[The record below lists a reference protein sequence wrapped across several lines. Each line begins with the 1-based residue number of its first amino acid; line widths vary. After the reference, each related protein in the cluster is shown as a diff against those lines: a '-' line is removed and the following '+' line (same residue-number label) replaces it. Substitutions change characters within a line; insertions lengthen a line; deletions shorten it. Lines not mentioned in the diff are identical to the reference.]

1 MVRFAVIGTNFITD
15 NFMDAGSQCEGF
27 KVQAVYSRSMEKAKQ
42 YAAKYGIEDCYDSLD
57 SLAAA
62 ENIDAAYVASPN
74 ALHAGQSIKML
85 KAGKHVLCEKTI
97 ASNSGELEQM
107 LKTAEKNQVMVIEA
121 MRSVFD
127 PGFAAIQ
134 ENLPKLGK
142 IRRATFQYCQ
152 YSSRYDN
159 FKKGIIENAF
169 KPELSNGSLMDI
181 GVYCVHPMVKLFGLP
196 NEISAHCLKLS
207 NGVDA
212 SGTIVAMYDEMQA
225 ELMYSKITNSALPSQ
240 IQGEDASMIITEIPD
255 TTKIE
260 IVYRNG
266 DREEIKIDKKA
277 NNMYYEIE
285 EFIRLAQAKE
295 SAQIHNQYS
304 ILELKVMDEA
314 RKQMGIV
321 FPADQ

>member
-1 MVRFAVIGTNFITD
+1 MVRFALIGTNFITD
-15 NFMDAGSQCEGF
+15 NLMDAGSQCEGF
-27 KVQAVYSRSMEKAKQ
+27 KVQAVYSRSMEKAKE
-42 YAAKYGIEDCYDSLD
+42 YAGKYGIEDCYDSLEA
-57 SLAAA
+57 LAAA
-62 ENIDAAYVASPN
+62 ENIDAVYVASPN
-74 ALHAGQSIKML
+74 ALHAKQSIQMM

-107 LKTAEKNQVMVIEA
+107 LKASEENQVMVLEA

-127 PGFAAIQ
+127 PGFAAIK
-134 ENLPKLGK
+134 ENLPKLGT

-169 KPELSNGSLMDI
+169 KPELSNGALMDI

-240 IQGEDASMIITEIPD
+240 IQGEEASMIIKEIPD
-255 TTKIE
+255 TTEIE
-260 IVYRNG
+260 IVYRSG
-266 DREEIKIDKKA
+266 EREKIKIEKKA

-285 EFIRLAQAKE
+285 EFIRLAEAKE
-295 SAQIHNQYS
+295 SAKVHNQS
-304 ILELKVMDEA
+304 SVLELKVMDEA